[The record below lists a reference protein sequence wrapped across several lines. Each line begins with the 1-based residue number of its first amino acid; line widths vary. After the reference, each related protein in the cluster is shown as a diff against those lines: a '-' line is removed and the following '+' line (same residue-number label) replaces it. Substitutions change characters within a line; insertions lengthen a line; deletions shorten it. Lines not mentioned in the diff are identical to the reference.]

1 MKYELAAEVCQ
12 LHLDGAA
19 DDSQPALG
27 RGTQREELLLVVQK
41 RCGPGEDVIGQARC
55 VAHFAVVARERQPF
69 FDLARVL
76 GIPSVLQDASAAF
89 LWHCSGGFAEAVLL
103 RRRYAVMKE
112 AARARRR

>member
-19 DDSQPALG
+19 DDGQPALG

-55 VAHFAVVARERQPF
+55 VAHFAVVAGKAALFNMRVF
-69 FDLARVL
+69 ARAW
-76 GIPSVLQDASAAF
+76 IPSVLQAASANF
-89 LWHCSGGFAEAVLL
+89 QSRPSTVT
-103 RRRYAVMKE
+103 
-112 AARARRR
+112 

>member
-19 DDSQPALG
+19 DDGQPALG

-55 VAHFAVVARERQPF
+55 VAHYAVVAGKAALFRSQNLRACQAF
-69 FDLARVL
+69 LVSYRTLARL
-76 GIPSVLQDASAAF
+76 S
-89 LWHCSGGFAEAVLL
+89 
-103 RRRYAVMKE
+103 
-112 AARARRR
+112 